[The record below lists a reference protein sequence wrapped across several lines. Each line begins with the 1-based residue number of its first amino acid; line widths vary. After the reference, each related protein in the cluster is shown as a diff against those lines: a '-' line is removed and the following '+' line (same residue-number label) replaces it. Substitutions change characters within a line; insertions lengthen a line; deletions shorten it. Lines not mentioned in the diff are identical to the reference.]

1 MTDEQTA
8 AAGPGWTLSG
18 RDGGGRPVTIV
29 VDEAI
34 LRRADLGLAVGR
46 HPDLAELVV
55 DDPSVSRRHAR
66 LSIGA
71 DGLVIEDLNSL
82 NGTEVD
88 GKPLQPFEAAVLQ
101 PGQFLAL
108 GAIGLRV
115 ERRGGNLPAGG

>member
-1 MTDEQTA
+1 MTDSDRMTPE
-8 AAGPGWTLSG
+8 PGWTLSG

-29 VDEAI
+29 VDEAV

-46 HPDLAELVV
+46 HPDLVELVV

-82 NGTEVD
+82 NGTEID
-88 GKPLQPFEAAVLQ
+88 GKPLQPFEAAVLL

-108 GAIGLRV
+108 GAIGLRI
-115 ERRGGNLPAGG
+115 ERRASGPAAG